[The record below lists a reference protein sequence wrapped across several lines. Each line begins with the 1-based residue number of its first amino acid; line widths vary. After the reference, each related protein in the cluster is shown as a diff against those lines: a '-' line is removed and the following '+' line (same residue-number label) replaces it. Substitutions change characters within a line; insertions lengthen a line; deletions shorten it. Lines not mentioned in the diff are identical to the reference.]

1 MRGPLHV
8 SRPPGMGFGAA
19 YEEMIQVG
27 REALLAGLLQDAE
40 G

>member
-1 MRGPLHV
+1 MR
-8 SRPPGMGFGAA
+8 FGAA

-27 REALLAGLLQDAE
+27 REALLAGLLQDDE